1 MFDAIA
7 SRYELVNKLMT
18 FGLDTRMAS
27 TSRRDLAL
35 TARKRGPRRRRGHR

>member
-18 FGLDTRMAS
+18 FGLD
-27 TSRRDLAL
+27 SRW
-35 TARKRGPRRRRGHR
+35 RRRAVN

>member
-18 FGLDTRMAS
+18 FGLDTRW
-27 TSRRDLAL
+27 
-35 TARKRGPRRRRGHR
+35 RRRAVAEIGRAHV